1 MGERSEKS
9 ARIDRQIGE
18 AMEKYPHSQ
27 NILRAFREIL
37 LERNRLVEDNACMGV
52 DLSRVDRI
60 RLQAGVSVSRQ
71 AALFHPDEPWKQ
83 MALSVIPSVRSGLPS
98 LAEDLSKIEEGVRGG
113 SLEPRDYFPAFPEL
127 DEQILENWANVLN
140 IRQET
145 LQLLMICM
153 LRPALEMKAKEI
165 VRLLGDF
172 TWSKGFCP
180 FCGAFPDMAVIKDKI
195 TERWLHCSRCRH
207 EWRFNRV
214 LCPYCEHEGKEEGVT
229 YFFVEGKEKETAFVC
244 EKCRRYLIT
253 LNRVSDLGYRNF
265 DVLSMGLAHLD
276 MIMQEKGY
284 VPAAFNEWND
294 FRSQEP

>member
-9 ARIDRQIGE
+9 ARLDRQIRE
-18 AMEKYPHSQ
+18 AMEKYPHSW
-27 NILRAFREIL
+27 NILQAFREIL
-37 LERNRLVEDNACMGV
+37 QERKRLVEDNACMGV

-83 MALSVIPSVRSGLPS
+83 TAHAVIPSIRSGLPS
-98 LAEDLSKIEEGVRGG
+98 LAEDLSKIEGGVCEGTV
-113 SLEPRDYFPAFPEL
+113 EPKDYFSAFPEL
-127 DEQILENWANVLN
+127 DERIFENWVNVLN
-140 IRQET
+140 IRHET
-145 LQLLMICM
+145 LRLLLTCM
-153 LRPALEMKAKEI
+153 LRPALEMKAMGIGGK
-165 VRLLGDF
+165 LGDF
-172 TWSKGFCP
+172 TWNKGFCP

-195 TERWLHCSRCRH
+195 TERWLHCSQCRH
-207 EWRFNRV
+207 EWRFDRV

-229 YFFVEGKEKETAFVC
+229 YFFVEGKEQETAFVC

-253 LNRVSDLGYRNF
+253 LNRVSDLGDRNF

-284 VPAAFNEWND
+284 VPVAFNEWND
-294 FRSQEP
+294 FRSEEP